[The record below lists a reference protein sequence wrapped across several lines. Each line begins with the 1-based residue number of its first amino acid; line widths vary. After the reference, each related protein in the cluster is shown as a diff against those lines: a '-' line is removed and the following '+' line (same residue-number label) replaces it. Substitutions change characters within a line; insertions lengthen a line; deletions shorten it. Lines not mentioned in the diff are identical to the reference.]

1 LTCFRLDISPL
12 IFSRYSVVKVL
23 YKKAA

>member
-12 IFSRYSVVKVL
+12 FNC
-23 YKKAA
+23 